1 MSADASTGVRV
12 PTPGSGSRAD
22 RMSQPAAAD
31 LLRDVATSNGVC
43 IRPVTLKVL
52 DEATGRVH
60 YVDVP
65 CGSTRDAVCPACAA
79 KAKALRITQCREG
92 WHRGTEP
99 WDERDAAPVEH
110 DLVLVRADVTAER
123 DRSRFEGDPEEADA
137 ATAALDA
144 VDADLAAGGIRGSL
158 EPSAARRRT
167 RSTRRRDDAPDL
179 PRKASNGSTLGR
191 AFIAKGNRVYRP
203 SMFITVTL
211 PSYGP
216 VHSDG
221 TPRRPSGYEYAAQA
235 RDNLHFARLLDRF
248 FQNLRRVA
256 GYDVQYFA
264 TIEPQRRGAL
274 HAHIAIRG
282 TIARSL
288 VRQLLDAT
296 YHQVWWPSTATV
308 RHDDAH
314 PPVWVP
320 DGADVEQAG
329 PGGGHYVDEA
339 TGEQLPS
346 IDEAGDDVDE
356 PLHVVRFGSVADMR
370 GILTGTPE
378 ADRRIGYLCKYLTK
392 SIDAAMDH
400 GDTHEAD
407 AAGDPDQPH
416 ATPSVRPHEA
426 RRTAHV
432 DRLVEALRYEPCSP
446 TCANWL
452 RYGIEPRNARPRMR
466 AGACR
471 SKAHTRTHL
480 GHAGRRVLVSRRWSG
495 KTLTDH
501 RADLS
506 AFVRAVLLEA
516 ADREVEEQVRAGLGA
531 VNDADERAGHPPSLA
546 GDDRPEEIR
555 QSGWSVRPPD
565 RLDHQGQPRRLV
577 WEVAKRGDPVPP
589 LATRLLHAV
598 ANRRVWRR
606 QYHEAMTRA
615 RLDKEVRDVA

>member
-1 MSADASTGVRV
+1 MSTVMNDGVRV
-12 PTPGSGSRAD
+12 PAPGSGSRAD
-22 RMSQPAAAD
+22 RMSQPTAAD
-31 LLRDVATSNGVC
+31 LLRDVAASNGVC

-52 DEATGRVH
+52 DETTGGVH

-65 CGSTRDAVCPACAA
+65 CGSTREAVCPACSA
-79 KAKALRITQCREG
+79 KAKALRVTQCREG
-92 WHRGTEP
+92 WHRDTEP
-99 WDERDAAPVEH
+99 WDERDAEPVER

-123 DRSRFEGDPEEADA
+123 DRSRSADDPDEADA
-137 ATAALDA
+137 ATAALNALDN
-144 VDADLAAGGIRGSL
+144 DLAAGGVRGTL
-158 EPSAARRRT
+158 EPSTMRRRT
-167 RSTRRRDDAPDL
+167 RSTRRREDAPDL
-179 PRKASNGSTLGR
+179 PRRASNGSTLGR
-191 AFIAKGNRVYRP
+191 AFIAKGDRVYRP

-211 PSYGP
+211 PSYGA
-216 VHSDG
+216 VHADG
-221 TPRRPSGYEYAAQA
+221 TPRRPSTYDYGAQA
-235 RDNLHFARLLDRF
+235 RDNLHFARLLDRL

-274 HAHIAIRG
+274 HAHIAVRG

-296 YHQVWWPSTATV
+296 YHQVWWPSTSTV
-308 RHDDAH
+308 HHDDDH

-320 DGADVEQAG
+320 DDPDAEQAG
-329 PGGGHYVDEA
+329 PGGGHYVDPA
-339 TGEQLPS
+339 TGGQLT
-346 IDEAGDDVDE
+346 AFDDAVDNVE
-356 PLHVVRFGSVADMR
+356 DPLHVIRFGSVADMQ

-400 GDTHEAD
+400 GRPPGHSDDGEPD
-407 AAGDPDQPH
+407 ARTAAPH
-416 ATPSVRPHEA
+416 DA
-426 RRTAHV
+426 RRATHV
-432 DRLVEALRYEPCSP
+432 DRLVDALRYEPCSP

-452 RYGIEPRNARPRMR
+452 RYGVEPRHARPRMR

-471 SKAHTRTHL
+471 SKAHARTHL

-501 RADLS
+501 RAERS

-516 ADREVEEQVRAGLGA
+516 ADREVEEQLRQGLQA
-531 VNDADERAGHPPSLA
+531 VDDADGATDAPDTVDRDERPP
-546 GDDRPEEIR
+546 DVR
-555 QSGWSVRPPD
+555 QGGWSVRPPD
-565 RLDHQGQPRRLV
+565 VLDAEGQPRRLV
-577 WEVAKRGDPVPP
+577 WEVAKRGDPIPP

-606 QYHEAMTRA
+606 QYEEAMTRA
-615 RLDKEVRDVA
+615 RLDTEVPDVA

>member
-1 MSADASTGVRV
+1 MTANATDVRV

-22 RMSQPAAAD
+22 RMSQPAAAE

-52 DEATGRVH
+52 DETTGRVH

-65 CGSTRDAVCPACAA
+65 CGATREAVCPACAA
-79 KAKALRITQCREG
+79 KAKALRVTQCREG
-92 WHRGTEP
+92 WHRDTEP
-99 WDERDAAPVEH
+99 WDERDPEPVER

-123 DRSRFEGDPEEADA
+123 DRSLADGDPAEAEA
-137 ATAALDA
+137 AIAALEA
-144 VDADLAAGGIRGSL
+144 VDADLTAGGVRGTL
-158 EPSAARRRT
+158 EPSAQPRRT

-179 PRKASNGSTLGR
+179 PRRASNGSTLGR
-191 AFIAKGNRVYRP
+191 AFIAKGDRVYRP

-211 PSYGP
+211 PSYGA
-216 VHSDG
+216 VYADG
-221 TPRRPSGYEYAAQA
+221 TPRRPGTYDYAGQA
-235 RDNLHFARLLDRF
+235 RDNLHFARLLDRL

-274 HAHIAIRG
+274 HAHVAIRG

-288 VRQLLDAT
+288 VRQLIDAT
-296 YHQVWWPSTATV
+296 YHQVWWPTTATV
-308 RHDDAH
+308 RHDDQH
-314 PPVWVP
+314 PPLWVADDP
-320 DGADVEQAG
+320 DAEQVG
-329 PGGGHYVDEA
+329 PGTGHYVDPA
-339 TGEQLPS
+339 TGEQLTS
-346 IDEAGDDVDE
+346 FDDAVDQVNE
-356 PLHVVRFGSVADMR
+356 PLHVLRFGSVADMQ

-392 SIDAAMDH
+392 SVDAAMDH
-400 GDTHEAD
+400 GRSDEQDDTETAHPYA
-407 AAGDPDQPH
+407 
-416 ATPSVRPHEA
+416 A
-426 RRTAHV
+426 RRQLHV

-471 SKAHTRTHL
+471 SKAHARTHL

-501 RADLS
+501 RADRA
-506 AFVRAVLLEA
+506 AFVRAALLEA
-516 ADREVEEQVRAGLGA
+516 ADQEVEQQVQQGLEA
-531 VNDADERAGHPPSLA
+531 VDDADGTVAASPSVGGA
-546 GDDRPEEIR
+546 DRRSQAR
-555 QSGWSVRPPD
+555 QQGWSVRPPD
-565 RLDHQGQPRRLV
+565 RLDADGQPRRLV
-577 WEVAKRGDPVPP
+577 WEVAKRGDPIPP

-598 ANRRVWRR
+598 AHRQVWRR
-606 QYHEAMTRA
+606 QYDEAMTRA
-615 RLDKEVRDVA
+615 QLVKEVRDVA

>member
-1 MSADASTGVRV
+1 MSSVAHDGVRV

-52 DEATGRVH
+52 DETTGGLH

-65 CGSTRDAVCPACAA
+65 CGSTREAVCPACST
-79 KAKALRITQCREG
+79 KAKALRVTQCREG
-92 WHRGTEP
+92 WHRDTEP
-99 WDERDAAPVEH
+99 WDERDPEPVER

-123 DRSRFEGDPEEADA
+123 DRSRSADDPDEADA
-137 ATAALDA
+137 AIAALHALDS
-144 VDADLAAGGIRGSL
+144 DLAAAGVRGTL
-158 EPSAARRRT
+158 EPSTQRRRT

-179 PRKASNGSTLGR
+179 PRRASNGSTLGR
-191 AFIAKGNRVYRP
+191 AFIAKGDRVSRP
-203 SMFITVTL
+203 SLFITVTL
-211 PSYGP
+211 PSYGA
-216 VHSDG
+216 VHVNG
-221 TPRRPSGYEYAAQA
+221 TPRRPSTYDYSAQA
-235 RDNLHFARLLDRF
+235 CDNLHFARLLDRL

-274 HAHIAIRG
+274 HAHIAVRG

-296 YHQVWWPSTATV
+296 YHQVWWPSTSTV
-308 RHDDAH
+308 RHDDDH

-320 DGADVEQAG
+320 DDPDAEQAG
-329 PGGGHYVDEA
+329 PGGGHYVDPA
-339 TGEQLPS
+339 TGEQLSPF
-346 IDEAGDDVDE
+346 DDAVDDVDD
-356 PLHVVRFGSVADMR
+356 PLHVVRFGSVADMQ

-400 GDTHEAD
+400 GHSPATGSEAKLD
-407 AAGDPDQPH
+407 AWAVSANG
-416 ATPSVRPHEA
+416 A
-426 RRTAHV
+426 RRAAHV
-432 DRLVEALRYEPCSP
+432 DRLVDALRFEPCSP

-452 RYGIEPRNARPRMR
+452 RYGIEPRHARPRMR

-471 SKAHTRTHL
+471 SKAHSRTHL

-501 RADLS
+501 RADR
-506 AFVRAVLLEA
+506 ATFVRAVLLEA
-516 ADREVEEQVRAGLGA
+516 ADREVEEQLRQGLGA
-531 VNDADERAGHPPSLA
+531 VGDADGAPLKPPSVDADRRAGV
-546 GDDRPEEIR
+546 R
-555 QSGWSVRPPD
+555 QQGWSVRPPE
-565 RLDHQGQPRRLV
+565 RLDANGQPRRLV

-606 QYHEAMTRA
+606 QYEEAMTRA
-615 RLDKEVRDVA
+615 RLVTEVPDVA